1 MSLRPGPVPPIPDE
15 TARVARA
22 AFPGGNPFLRMRD
35 ELDTIFEDAQFSA
48 LFPTRG
54 RPAEAPWR
62 LALVTLFQFAEG
74 LSDRQAADAVRGR
87 IDWKYALSLEL
98 TDRGFDHTVLS
109 EFRTRLLEGKAETLP
124 LDGLLA
130 RCRERGLLK
139 ARGRQR
145 TDSTHV
151 LAAVRALNR
160 LELVRETMRHALDDL
175 AAAAPGWLR
184 QHAEAEWVAR
194 YGRRWDEERL
204 PKGKEAQRELAERIG
219 ADGTGLL
226 TAIFTDDAPPRLRER
241 PAVEALRRV
250 WVQNYLQTE
259 VGARWRT
266 EEDGLPKAA
275 QFVSSP
281 HDPDAHLGRK
291 GSTSWV
297 GYKVALTETCED
309 DSPNLITHVETTPA
323 PTADGEVTPKTH
335 EDLRRK
341 DLLPAVHLVDTGF
354 LDAELIVTSKQDY
367 GVELLGPTRPDVKW
381 QAKEGTGFDVQR
393 FAIDWERERAT
404 CPRGKTSIGW
414 TPAVDKGTNRV
425 IKIKFSSKDCRACAS
440 RPLCMRST
448 KKYARR
454 TITIRPREAYQALQ
468 ARRAEEA
475 TPAYAAAYSK
485 RSGIEGTISQ
495 GVRRCGVR
503 RSRYVG
509 LPRVHLGHTL
519 TAAAIN
525 YLRVAEWFA
534 GTPRSRTRPSPFAV
548 LMTLP

>member
-1 MSLRPGPVPPIPDE
+1 MSLRPGPVPPVPDE

-22 AFPGGNPFLRMRD
+22 AFPGGNLYLQMRD
-35 ELDTIFEDAQFSA
+35 ELDTIFDDAQFGS
-48 LFPTRG
+48 LFPSRG

-62 LALVTLFQFAEG
+62 LALVTIFQFAEG

-109 EFRTRLLEGKAETLP
+109 EFRTRLLDGGAATLP
-124 LDGLLA
+124 LDGLVT
-130 RCRERGLLK
+130 RCRELGLVK

-160 LELVRETMRHALDDL
+160 LELVRETMRHALDEL
-175 AAAAPGWLR
+175 AVAAPDWLC
-184 QHAEAEWVAR
+184 QHAAAEWVAR

-204 PKGKEAQRELAERIG
+204 PKGKEAQRELADLIG
-219 ADGTGLL
+219 ADGIALL
-226 TAIFTDDAPPRLRER
+226 TAISADPAPPRLREM
-241 PAVEALRRV
+241 PAVEALRQV

-259 VGARWRT
+259 AGVRWRT
-266 EEDGLPKAA
+266 NEDGLPRAA
-275 QFVSSP
+275 LFVSSP
-281 HDPDAHLGRK
+281 HDPDAHLGKK
-291 GSTSWV
+291 GSTCWV
-297 GYKVALTETCED
+297 GYKVSLTETCED
-309 DSPNLITHVETTPA
+309 DTPNLITHVETTAA
-323 PTADGEVTPKTH
+323 PTADGEVTPRVH

-341 DLLPAVHLVDTGF
+341 ELLPAVHLVDTGF

-393 FAIDWERERAT
+393 FAIDWEREQAT
-404 CPRGKTSIGW
+404 CPRGKTSISW
-414 TPAVDKGTNRV
+414 TPAVDKRTNHV
-425 IKIKFSSKDCRACAS
+425 IKIKFSSTDCRACTS
-440 RPLCMRST
+440 RHLCMRS
-448 KKYARR
+448 KQKYARR
-454 TITIRPREAYQALQ
+454 TITIRQREEYQALQ

-485 RSGIEGTISQ
+485 RAGIEGTISQ
-495 GVRRCGVR
+495 GVRRCGLR

-509 LPRVHLGHTL
+509 LPKVHLGHTL
-519 TAAAIN
+519 VAAAIN

-534 GTPRSRTRPSPFAV
+534 GTPRAQTRPSPFAV